1 MSAARGLRVALA
13 QVDVRVGDFA
23 GNVACLARA
32 VEVAAT
38 AGAEL
43 VVAPELAVCGYPP
56 RDLLFDP
63 AFVAATEAATRTL
76 AERVAA
82 GPALVVGTLAR
93 AAHAPP
99 RHPGLLDVAALL
111 HGGEVR
117 ARIAKRLLP
126 SYDVFLEARWFLP
139 GPVTPPIALPGGVR
153 AGLLVCEDLWAPGYA
168 ADPGADLRAQGAEL
182 LVCISAS
189 PYRPGVLA
197 ERLSL
202 ARRLGLPL
210 VYVNAVGGQDELVF
224 DGGSFAVDAAGRV
237 HVLAA
242 RFEEHV
248 ALVDLPLAEAG
259 AATAGAEPPADGA
272 SETLRALVLG
282 LRDLARKNG
291 LRRAVLGLSGGIDSA
306 LVCCLA
312 KEALGADQVLA
323 VALPSRHTDPRST
336 QSARAL
342 AAALGVRFEVRAL
355 EPLHAAAANA
365 LADLQVDAPDTSLD
379 ENLQARLRALVLM
392 ALVNRHGGLLLNT
405 SNKTELA
412 LGYGTLY
419 GDLAG
424 AVSVIGDLHKPEVYS
439 LARAYDAGRG
449 LIPPFV
455 FERAP
460 SAELHPGQVDPFDY
474 PHVTP
479 LITSLLEG
487 TPLPPGANPE
497 ELRAL
502 ARRVRVAEHKRW
514 QAGIVLKV
522 SRQAFGSGRLMPVTR
537 A

>member
-1 MSAARGLRVALA
+1 VSAPESLRVALA

-23 GNVACLARA
+23 GNVERLAQA
-32 VEVAAT
+32 VAQAAA

-63 AFVAATEAATRTL
+63 AFVAATQAATRTL
-76 AERVAA
+76 AARTAG
-82 GPALVVGTLAR
+82 GPALIVGTLAR
-93 AAHAPP
+93 VERAPP
-99 RHPGLLDVAALL
+99 RHPGLANVAALL
-111 HGGEVR
+111 HGGELQACV
-117 ARIAKRLLP
+117 AKRLLP

-139 GPVTPPIALPGGVR
+139 GAASRPVVLPGGTR
-153 AGLLVCEDLWAPGYA
+153 AGLMVCEDLWAPGYPV
-168 ADPGADLRAQGAEL
+168 DPGAELSAQGAAL
-182 LVCISAS
+182 LVCLSAS

-197 ERLSL
+197 ERLAL
-202 ARRLGLPL
+202 ARRLAVPL
-210 VYVNAVGGQDELVF
+210 VFVNAVGGQDELIF
-224 DGGSFAVDAAGRV
+224 DGGSFALDAAGGLCA
-237 HVLAA
+237 LAA
-242 RFEEHV
+242 RFEEQV
-248 ALVDLPLAEAG
+248 ALVDLPLGRPARP
-259 AATAGAEPPADGA
+259 TTQPEPQADGA

-306 LVCCLA
+306 LACCLA
-312 KEALGADQVLA
+312 REALGADGVLA

-336 QSARAL
+336 EAARAL
-342 AAALGVRFEVRAL
+342 AQALGVSFEVRAL
-355 EPLHAAAANA
+355 EPLHAAATHA
-365 LADLQVDAPDTSLD
+365 LADLQVGARDTSLD
-379 ENLQARLRALVLM
+379 ENVQARLRALVLM

-424 AVSVIGDLHKPEVYS
+424 AVCVLGDLHKPDVYA

-449 LIPPFV
+449 LIPAFV
-455 FERAP
+455 FDRPP
-460 SAELHPGQVDPFDY
+460 SAELRPAQVDPFDY
-474 PHVTP
+474 PRVSP
-479 LITSLLEG
+479 LVASLLESAAAPAG
-487 TPLPPGANPE
+487 VEPGLWRDLE
-497 ELRAL
+497 
-502 ARRVRVAEHKRW
+502 RRVRAAEHKRW

-537 A
+537 V